1 MGPAPREVPCSERK
15 RLMKISVIIP
25 THNRATLLAET
36 LDALC
41 RQTVAQNSYEVIVV
55 SDGSTDSTD
64 QVVEE
69 SSARLPIK
77 YIKQSRS
84 GVSTAR
90 NQGIRAA
97 SSPLILLL
105 DDDVVPSPQ
114 LVDEHIRFHTRMPG
128 SEAALLGYVTWH
140 PRVRATPFMRWYGE
154 YGALFGYSMLRN
166 NREAPAKFLY
176 TCNVSFKTEF
186 LSARGGFNETLT
198 VFEDHEL
205 GYRLTKAG
213 MKLIFCKFALGYHNQ
228 AFTFA
233 QACLRLQRYST
244 GLNAF
249 AKTEAGENMIQQ
261 RSKPLFR
268 VGERVIKILAPALS
282 PLLFVL
288 DTDIKLPNSI
298 YRLFY
303 AYYGTYRSF
312 WSHSSSK
319 ESQTES
325 ARAKV
330 V

>member
-1 MGPAPREVPCSERK
+1 
-15 RLMKISVIIP
+15 MKISVIIP

-41 RQTVAQNSYEVIVV
+41 RQTAAQNSYEVIVV

-64 QVVEE
+64 DVVKEL
-69 SSARLPIK
+69 SARLSIR
-77 YIKQSRS
+77 YFKQPRS

-90 NQGIRAA
+90 NLGIRAA

-114 LVDEHIRFHTRMPG
+114 LIEEHVRFHTQMPD
-128 SEAALLGYVTWH
+128 SEGALLGYVTWH
-140 PRVRATPFMRWYGE
+140 PKVRVTPFMRWYGE
-154 YGALFGYSMLRN
+154 YGALFGYSMLKN

-186 LSARGGFNETLT
+186 LSDCGGFNETLT

-205 GYRLTKAG
+205 GYRLTKGG
-213 MKLIFCKFALGYHNQ
+213 MKLIFCKSALGYHNQ
-228 AFTFA
+228 TFTFA

-261 RSKPLFR
+261 RGKLLFR
-268 VGERVIKILAPALS
+268 LGEGAIRILAPALS
-282 PLLFVL
+282 PLVFVL

-319 ESQTES
+319 ES
-325 ARAKV
+325 RA
-330 V
+330 

>member
-1 MGPAPREVPCSERK
+1 
-15 RLMKISVIIP
+15 MKISVIIP
-25 THNRATLLAET
+25 THNRAALLAET
-36 LDALC
+36 LDALS
-41 RQTVAQNSYEVIVV
+41 RQTAAPNSFEIIVV

-64 QVVEE
+64 QIVEE
-69 SSARLPIK
+69 LSARLPIR
-77 YIKQSRS
+77 YFKQASS

-90 NQGIRAA
+90 NRGIRAA
-97 SSPLILLL
+97 ASPLTLLL

-114 LVDEHIRFHTRMPG
+114 LIDEHVRFHTRTPD

-140 PRVRATPFMRWYGE
+140 PKVRVTPFMRWYGE
-154 YGALFGYSMLRN
+154 YGALFGYSMLKN

-186 LSARGGFNETLT
+186 LSALGGFNETLT

-205 GYRLTKAG
+205 GYRLTKCG
-213 MKLIFCKFALGYHNQ
+213 MKLIFCKSALGYHNQ
-228 AFTFA
+228 TFTFA

-249 AKTEAGENMIQQ
+249 AKTEAGENMIKQ
-261 RSKPLFR
+261 RGKLFFR
-268 VGERVIKILAPALS
+268 LGESAIRIIAPVLS
-282 PLLFVL
+282 PLVFVL

-312 WSHSSSK
+312 WSHRPWVH
-319 ESQTES
+319 ESNN
-325 ARAKV
+325 RLK
-330 V
+330 